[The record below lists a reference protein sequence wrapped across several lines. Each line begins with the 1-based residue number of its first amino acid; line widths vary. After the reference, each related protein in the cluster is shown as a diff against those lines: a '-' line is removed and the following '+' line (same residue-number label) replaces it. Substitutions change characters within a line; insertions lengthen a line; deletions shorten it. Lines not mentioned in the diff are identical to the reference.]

1 MLRST
6 LGCAGTVL
14 LVVALSSA
22 VHQTAGAQTQMQGK
36 TLGAQPNSP
45 APPKKLTPK
54 EKRAEC
60 TSKGKGQGLKG
71 RDLTKFVRECVEKSD

>member
-6 LGCAGTVL
+6 LGCAGAVL
-14 LVVALSSA
+14 LAVALSSA

-36 TLGAQPNSP
+36 TLGAQP
-45 APPKKLTPK
+45 APPKKPTPK

-60 TSKGKGQGLKG
+60 TSKGKAQGLKG